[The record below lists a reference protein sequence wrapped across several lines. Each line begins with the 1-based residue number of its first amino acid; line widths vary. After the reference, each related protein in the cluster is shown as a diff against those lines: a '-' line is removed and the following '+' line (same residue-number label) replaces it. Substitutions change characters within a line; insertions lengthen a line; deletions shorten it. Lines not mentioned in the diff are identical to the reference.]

1 MSTITTTKATV
12 LAVDDASE
20 ILDLLAFHLRAEH
33 VTLLTAK
40 TFDEGLAIAK
50 KELPDL
56 ILLDVELPEH
66 SGFDLCRR
74 LKEDELTRDIPVI
87 FLTGSSDIATK
98 VHGFDLGAVDYVTKP
113 FAVAELRARV
123 RAALR
128 MKRAQ
133 DMLKVKVQLDVLT
146 GLRNRAFFDE
156 RLNAEVAAAFRHHR
170 PLSLVMVDLDH
181 FKSLND
187 RFGHPFGDSVL
198 QRVGDSLVR
207 ALRPMDAACRYGG
220 EELALILPD
229 TDLSAAVSVAERV
242 RDLIREIPFEARGKR
257 VAVTASLGVAELHG
271 LLGKVSGV
279 LTPSRLLVAA
289 DRALYEAKS
298 AGRDCVRTADA
309 APRIVA
315 A

>member
-1 MSTITTTKATV
+1 MITPSRAKV

-40 TFDEGLAIAK
+40 SFDEGLALARS
-50 KELPDL
+50 ELPDL
-56 ILLDVELPEH
+56 ILLDVELPDH
-66 SGFDLCRR
+66 TGFDLCRR

-87 FLTGSSDIATK
+87 FLTGSSDVATK

-113 FAVAELRARV
+113 FAVAELRARA

-133 DMLKVKVQLDVLT
+133 DMLKEKVQLDVLT

-156 RLNAEVAAAFRHHR
+156 RLAAEVTSAFRHRR
-170 PLSLVMVDLDH
+170 PLGLVMVDLDH

-187 RFGHPFGDSVL
+187 RFGHPFGDMVL
-198 QRVGDSLVR
+198 QRVGDTLGR

-229 TDLSAAVSVAERV
+229 TDVRAAACVASRLGT
-242 RDLIREIPFEARGKR
+242 LIRDIPFEARGKR
-257 VAVTASLGVAELHG
+257 VVVTASFGVGELFSIVG
-271 LLGKVSGV
+271 TGP
-279 LTPSRLLVAA
+279 LTARRLLDDA
-289 DRALYEAKS
+289 DRALYAAKA
-298 AGRDCVRTADA
+298 AGRDCVRA
-309 APRIVA
+309 APNVPRTVA